1 MADEE
6 KLLISCSKN
15 ARFPQPLTVCLMFFA
30 LVDFPWFFR
39 ELKADRPKMT
49 CWSLLC
55 GYPRRVTQIKV
66 HSAEGLQK
74 QDRSGGK
81 WKESL
86 EEWNWLFSPLKMI
99 WVDMKAI
106 RNYPN
111 RGFMGFV
118 FPSCC
123 KTCSSGEVRWIWGC
137 TTASY
142 GWVHDWAGW
151 AGGARHSWGVNCG
164 D

>member
-1 MADEE
+1 MNRAHCIYFLLWQYFPLFKIGVIFTTFASTQKISEFCFTFLCSIFISYICHFCTTEFKHCRWGKNYKSHVLKMADFHNHWLFAWHS
-6 KLLISCSKN
+6 LL
-15 ARFPQPLTVCLMFFA
+15 RLLFPL
-30 LVDFPWFFR
+30 FFR

-99 WVDMKAI
+99 WVDM
-106 RNYPN
+106 
-111 RGFMGFV
+111 
-118 FPSCC
+118 
-123 KTCSSGEVRWIWGC
+123 
-137 TTASY
+137 
-142 GWVHDWAGW
+142 
-151 AGGARHSWGVNCG
+151 
-164 D
+164 